1 MFAALIPIFGPALA
15 KAVEAW
21 FQSKFPN
28 PAERDQAAKDLLAVL
43 QASDAAQLKV
53 NEVEAAHANV
63 FVSGWRP
70 FIGWICGAG
79 LGWTFV
85 GAPVLAYILTLYSP
99 GTPLPVIPTDNLM
112 ELVLAMLGLGG
123 LRTFEKIRKA
133 TK

>member
-1 MFAALIPIFGPALA
+1 MLAALLPALIPLLSDLTKFIPDKAAREKHELALA
-15 KAVEAW
+15 QLAT
-21 FQSKFPN
+21 
-28 PAERDQAAKDLLAVL
+28 AADT
-43 QASDAAQLKV
+43 AQLEV
-53 NEVEAAHANV
+53 NKVEAAHPNV

-85 GAPVLAYILTLYSP
+85 GAPLLAYLLTLYSP

-133 TK
+133 SK

>member
-1 MFAALIPIFGPALA
+1 MLAALLPTLLPFVNDWLKRA
-15 KAVEAW
+15 
-21 FQSKFPN
+21 FPD
-28 PAERDQAAKDLLAVL
+28 PAEREKQMQSLLAQLQAAD
-43 QASDAAQLKV
+43 SAQLEV
-53 NEVEAAHANV
+53 NKVEAANPNV

-79 LGWTFV
+79 LGWTFI
-85 GAPVLAYILTLYSP
+85 GAPVLAYVLTVFSP

-133 TK
+133 PK

>member
-1 MFAALIPIFGPALA
+1 MIAALIPALIPLLSDLTKFIPDKAAREKHELALA
-15 KAVEAW
+15 QLAT
-21 FQSKFPN
+21 
-28 PAERDQAAKDLLAVL
+28 AADT
-43 QASDAAQLKV
+43 AQLEV
-53 NEVEAAHANV
+53 NKVEAANPNV

-85 GAPVLAYILTLYSP
+85 GAPLLAYLLTLYSP

-133 TK
+133 SK

>member
-1 MFAALIPIFGPALA
+1 MLAALLPALIPLLSDLTKFIPDKAAREKHELALA
-15 KAVEAW
+15 QLAT
-21 FQSKFPN
+21 
-28 PAERDQAAKDLLAVL
+28 AADT
-43 QASDAAQLKV
+43 AQLEV
-53 NEVEAAHANV
+53 NKVEAANPNV

-85 GAPVLAYILTLYSP
+85 GAPLLAYLLTLYSP

-133 TK
+133 SK